1 MLSAYRHSGKR
12 SEGRV
17 VSNTEIAEL
26 RALVEKQQRQIRT
39 LARACGQTEEPELS
53 TKGETAEQQVD
64 PKKFGNTE
72 SLKHGMSSW
81 YDIKPFRELEEE
93 LKEEGGE
100 LKLPNSIYTVAICA
114 GFFCDGNVW
123 DAIEARAMNLAA
135 QLTGPGSRGGDD
147 ASTPRS
153 PGLSHISLD
162 AREMSHLDIVKGT
175 LKNVWLMFVNAFVL
189 LFFHYWLTFSVL
201 YYLYIHPYDSDPE
214 PWDEASDLLRMEH
227 NNETHP
233 WNFKV
238 AWNSHFVQGECET
251 DIWLR
256 GICASLF
263 ACFVYFDMLQTFT
276 MLQWLYW
283 APHDRAGIAEGRK
296 TSWFFP
302 DELKVR
308 IIPRYN
314 NKLAVAAS

>member
-1 MLSAYRHSGKR
+1 MAGAYRYQRKPTG
-12 SEGRV
+12 EGGA
-17 VSNTEIAEL
+17 SSTEEVAEL
-26 RALVEKQQRQIRT
+26 RALVRNQQLQIRT
-39 LARACGQTEEPELS
+39 LARACGQAAETELIEA
-53 TKGETAEQQVD
+53 GAAADHDVD

-72 SLKHGMSSW
+72 ALKHGMTSL

-114 GFFCDGNVW
+114 GFFCDGNIW
-123 DAIEARAMNLAA
+123 DAIEARALELAA
-135 QLTGPGSRGGDD
+135 QLTVSGPSQGKGEET
-147 ASTPRS
+147 TPRS
-153 PGLSHISLD
+153 PTSPHVSRD
-162 AREMSHLDIVKGT
+162 VREMSHSDIVKGT

-201 YYLYIHPYDSDPE
+201 YYLYIHPYDSDPA

-227 NNETHP
+227 NNQTHP

-238 AWNSHFVQGECET
+238 AWNSHFVQGQCET

-276 MLQWLYW
+276 ILQWLYW
-283 APHDRAGIAEGRK
+283 APHNRIGMAEGRK

-308 IIPRYN
+308 ITPR
-314 NKLAVAAS
+314 